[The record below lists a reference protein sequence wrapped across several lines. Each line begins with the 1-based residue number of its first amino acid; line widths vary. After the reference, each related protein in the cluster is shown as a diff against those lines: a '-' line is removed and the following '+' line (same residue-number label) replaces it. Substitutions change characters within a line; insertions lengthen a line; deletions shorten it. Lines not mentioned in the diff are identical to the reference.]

1 MCIEYLLCTDSSSNE
16 NNLVKAFEEKSMCIE
31 YLLCTDHSSN
41 VNNFM
46 EAFEEKSVCISNIC
60 YVLIIHQM

>member
-1 MCIEYLLCTDSSSNE
+1 MY
-16 NNLVKAFEEKSMCIE
+16 IE

-46 EAFEEKSVCISNIC
+46 EAFEEKSVCVSNIC
-60 YVLIIHQM
+60 YVLIIHQMKIILWKRLKKNQYVYRIFVMY